1 MYTISLFLFYVF
13 PQVSCLVELL
23 EDFLLTIF
31 SHLILSD
38 INIQFTKSKCGFLVR
53 KCLQVCCQMC
63 SLHIEVHQKLNTNA
77 TNEKPAIDTMP
88 SATMLQSIPPSRHL
102 LSSLSSLVLAF
113 SVSHTK
119 LTHDTYRLT

>member
-38 INIQFTKSKCGFLVR
+38 INIQFTKSKCGFHPKMPPGMLSDVFTSYR
-53 KCLQVCCQMC
+53 GAPKA
-63 SLHIEVHQKLNTNA
+63 KYKR
-77 TNEKPAIDTMP
+77 NE
-88 SATMLQSIPPSRHL
+88 
-102 LSSLSSLVLAF
+102 
-113 SVSHTK
+113 
-119 LTHDTYRLT
+119 